1 MALATANT
9 TQPNTT
15 ESLHEIVNNGV
26 RRAIFE
32 DDEKDPLNILLYD
45 LIHGSTSPTLAAA
58 EFLTFARDSE
68 DTESCFSD
76 LAAQTI
82 SLASEYPFLQPH
94 LVGLIASIMQ
104 SAPASFPS
112 EMRICF
118 VKKYAKAIGDTT
130 QSNYGILFEEE
141 QRRRRPS
148 LVQEHVNLNRFIARL
163 LSALG
168 EPGKPKEGLTH
179 VNDALFILSTALEGH
194 ASSHQLPDVDVPA
207 AAQYMIHA
215 GELIF
220 NECKNGTGQDL
231 AKTSPLWA
239 TRGKLWTGP
248 PGLSRERW
256 NFWRGRFEEAAESE
270 ENVAEETKKTAGTAV
285 RAMAHAES

>member
-1 MALATANT
+1 MNHSCNQLQQRSLTQRCT
-9 TQPNTT
+9 ESTQPDTT
-15 ESLHEIVNNGV
+15 ESLNEIVNNGLC
-26 RRAIFE
+26 RAIFGN
-32 DDEKDPLNILLYD
+32 DEKDPLNILLYD
-45 LIHGSTSPTLAAA
+45 LFHGSTTPTLAAA
-58 EFLTFARDSE
+58 EFLTIARDSQ
-68 DTESCFSD
+68 DTESCCSD

-94 LVGLIASIMQ
+94 LVSLIASIMQ

-118 VKKYAKAIGDTT
+118 VKEYATAIGDTT
-130 QSNYGILFEEE
+130 QSSYGMLFEEE

-148 LVQEHVNLNRFIARL
+148 LVQEHLNLNRFIARL

-168 EPGKPKEGLTH
+168 EPREPKEGLTH

-220 NECKNGTGQDL
+220 NECKNGSVCLLFRSRCVPPAVIHFVIPRIQRSNL
-231 AKTSPLWA
+231 AFVGTKNNL
-239 TRGKLWTGP
+239 
-248 PGLSRERW
+248 
-256 NFWRGRFEEAAESE
+256 ESH
-270 ENVAEETKKTAGTAV
+270 G
-285 RAMAHAES
+285 

>member
-1 MALATANT
+1 MSHSYNQLQQRSLTQCCTDT
-9 TQPNTT
+9 TRPNTT
-15 ESLHEIVNNGV
+15 ESLHEIVNNGL

-32 DDEKDPLNILLYD
+32 DDEQDPLNTLLYD
-45 LIHGSTSPTLAAA
+45 LIHGSTTPTLAAA
-58 EFLTFARDSE
+58 EFLTVARDSQ
-68 DTESCFSD
+68 DTEYCYSD

-82 SLASEYPFLQPH
+82 SLASDYPFLQSH
-94 LVGLIASIMQ
+94 LVGLIVSIMQ

-118 VKKYAKAIGDTT
+118 VKEYTTTIGDTT
-130 QSNYGILFEEE
+130 QSNYGMLFEEA

-168 EPGKPKEGLTH
+168 EPREPKGGLTQ

-194 ASSHQLPDVDVPA
+194 ASSHQLLDVDIPA

-215 GELIF
+215 GELIL
-220 NECKNGTGQDL
+220 NECKNGSVCL
-231 AKTSPLWA
+231 PFHSPLHSPI
-239 TRGKLWTGP
+239 RHRIHCSSNPKKQPCLWG
-248 PGLSRERW
+248 
-256 NFWRGRFEEAAESE
+256 N
-270 ENVAEETKKTAGTAV
+270 KK
-285 RAMAHAES
+285 

>member
-1 MALATANT
+1 MNHSCNQLQQRSLTQCWTDT

-15 ESLHEIVNNGV
+15 ESLYEIVNNGL

-45 LIHGSTSPTLAAA
+45 LIDGSTSPTLAAA
-58 EFLTFARDSE
+58 EFLTVARDSQ

-76 LAAQTI
+76 LAAQTV

-118 VKKYAKAIGDTT
+118 VKECATAIGDTT

-168 EPGKPKEGLTH
+168 EPREPKEGLTH

-194 ASSHQLPDVDVPA
+194 ASSHQLPDVDIPA

-220 NECKNGTGQDL
+220 NECENGSVCL
-231 AKTSPLWA
+231 LFHSPL
-239 TRGKLWTGP
+239 RP
-248 PGLSRERW
+248 PIRHLFHCSLSP
-256 NFWRGRFEEAAESE
+256 
-270 ENVAEETKKTAGTAV
+270 KKRPCLSGN
-285 RAMAHAES
+285 EK